1 MFLFSHFSN
10 ALDRSEKNSVP
21 TEKQRCIL
29 VNCKYS
35 CSLFHFSK
43 ALDRRTVYQ
52 QTNSAY
58 PWTPFSLERYSW
70 GRIRSNLCLDRTK
83 CTVCIIYD
91 VIPDFLQTVIRL
103 CWAFCAWV
111 THSPLHLRHF
121 LPGFAEMFLNQQSH
135 SDKIRHE
142 IWLWMD
148 NAAT

>member
-58 PWTPFSLERYSW
+58 PWTPCSPEIYSW
-70 GRIRSNLCLDRTK
+70 GRIRSHSCLDGTK
-83 CTVCIIYD
+83 YTCICD
-91 VIPDFLQTVIRL
+91 ACNSTLSPVIRL
-103 CWAFCAWV
+103 CWAFYARV
-111 THSPLHLRHF
+111 THSPLHLGHF

-148 NAAT
+148 NTAA